1 MKLTV
6 VTVKE
11 PTSVNLHGIQNHN
24 QIMAKDLS
32 KYRIVKRFE
41 LQSTFGKRT
50 TRQAEIK
57 TKLFASNQSDSKED
71 QINYV
76 FSEKS

>member
-11 PTSVNLHGIQNHN
+11 STLVNLHGIENHN
-24 QIMAKDLS
+24 QIMEKNLS
-32 KYRIVKRFE
+32 KYRIVKRVE

-57 TKLFASNQSDSKED
+57 TKLFASN
-71 QINYV
+71 
-76 FSEKS
+76 